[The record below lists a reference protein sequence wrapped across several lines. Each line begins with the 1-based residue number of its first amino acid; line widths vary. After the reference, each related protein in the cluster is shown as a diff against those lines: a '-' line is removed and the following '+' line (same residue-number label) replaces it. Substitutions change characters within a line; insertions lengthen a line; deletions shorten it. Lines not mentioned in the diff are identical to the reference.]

1 MKLNSFLDMHTHTRY
16 PGKSFVKELDIEKA
30 AKNGGYS
37 EILAM
42 PNSVKII
49 DSIEALMEAR
59 EVDKKLDIKIHR
71 TGSLTKG
78 LQGKEPIDY
87 REFIAQGV
95 FAFTDDGLSLV
106 DDNLA
111 ELIFKTIK
119 NEDGAVF
126 QHCEKNCHTSPGDIA
141 PPNDGELLTP
151 IHSSEETEI
160 LQRDLHLVAK
170 YGTRYHAQH
179 LSTKESV
186 NLIRDAKFNNL
197 PVTAEVTPHHIL
209 INNKNIDTSNG
220 KYKMYPPIRT
230 SSDQVALI
238 EGLKDGTI
246 DVISTDHAPHTVE
259 SKQANF
265 KEAARG
271 VVGLESAFPM
281 LYSSEKFEL
290 NELVMYLDINPR
302 KILSELGYNL
312 NNSNSFEWKSCNK
325 KFYTNSNPKNSLFEG
340 METLLETSG
349 VYV

>member
-119 NEDGAVF
+119 NENGAVF

-186 NLIRDAKFNNL
+186 NLIRDAKLNNL

-246 DVISTDHAPHTVE
+246 DVISTDHAPHTIE

-281 LYSSEKFEL
+281 LYSSEMFEL

-312 NNSNSFEWKSCNK
+312 NNSISFEWRSCNK

>member
-49 DSIEALMEAR
+49 DSIETLMEAR

-87 REFIAQGV
+87 KEFIAQGV

-119 NEDGAVF
+119 YEDGAVF

-170 YGTRYHAQH
+170 YGT
-179 LSTKESV
+179 
-186 NLIRDAKFNNL
+186 I
-197 PVTAEVTPHHIL
+197 
-209 INNKNIDTSNG
+209 
-220 KYKMYPPIRT
+220 
-230 SSDQVALI
+230 
-238 EGLKDGTI
+238 
-246 DVISTDHAPHTVE
+246 
-259 SKQANF
+259 
-265 KEAARG
+265 
-271 VVGLESAFPM
+271 
-281 LYSSEKFEL
+281 
-290 NELVMYLDINPR
+290 
-302 KILSELGYNL
+302 
-312 NNSNSFEWKSCNK
+312 C
-325 KFYTNSNPKNSLFEG
+325 
-340 METLLETSG
+340 
-349 VYV
+349 